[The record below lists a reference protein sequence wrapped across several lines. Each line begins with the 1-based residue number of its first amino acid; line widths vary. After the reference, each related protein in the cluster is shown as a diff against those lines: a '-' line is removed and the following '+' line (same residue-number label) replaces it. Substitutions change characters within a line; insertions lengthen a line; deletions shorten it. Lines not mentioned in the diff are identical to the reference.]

1 MGHAQKMFLSTDFIK
16 NVEEVLSKLI
26 GSRFKIF
33 NMLPVSGGDM
43 HQSYQVQGSGESF
56 FIKMNDAE
64 ALPNI
69 FVLEREGLKLLEKV
83 GGAVVPELLV
93 AGQFNSDAFLL
104 MSWIEEG
111 ENAAAAQASLGRML
125 ASVHKKTNDF
135 YGLEYDNYIGTLPQY
150 NQPKASW
157 ADFFIEERLEKQLR
171 HGESIGVI
179 DTTLRLKFDRLFEA
193 IPSLFPIEPPAL
205 LHGDLWKGNYMVSR
219 KGIPFLI
226 DPAVY
231 YGHREMDLALTQLF
245 GGFDQAFYDA
255 YEEVFPLEKD
265 WKKRTDLW
273 NLYILLF
280 HANVFGGSYLKQVSQ
295 MVDKFV

>member
-1 MGHAQKMFLSTDFIK
+1 MFLSADFIK
-16 NVEEVLSKLI
+16 NIEEVLSKLI
-26 GSRFKIF
+26 GSRFKII

-43 HQSYQVQGSGESF
+43 HKSYRIHGSVESF
-56 FIKMNDAE
+56 FIKMNDAD

-69 FVLEREGLKLLEKV
+69 FVFEREGLKLLKKV
-83 GGAVVPELLV
+83 GHAVVPDLLV

-111 ENAAAAQASLGRML
+111 ENSVAAQANLGRML
-125 ASVHKKTNDF
+125 ASVHKNTNDF

-150 NQPKASW
+150 NQPRASW
-157 ADFFIEERLEKQLR
+157 SDFFIEERLKKQLT
-171 HGESIGVI
+171 HGESVGVI
-179 DTTLRLKFDRLFEA
+179 DTSLRRKFERLFDL

-205 LHGDLWKGNYMVSR
+205 LHGDLWKGNYMISR
-219 KGIPFLI
+219 EGIPFLI

-245 GGFDQAFYDA
+245 GGFDEAFYDA
-255 YEEVFPLEKD
+255 YQEVFPLEKN

-280 HANVFGGSYLKQVSQ
+280 HANVFGGSYLKQVIQ
-295 MVDKFV
+295 IVNKFI